1 MIFDVMKKEFQSRC
15 TENKLDWAGVREMLF
30 HFKKTMDQQYRN
42 MLWHFRN
49 TKCEKCDYW
58 DNVYCKHV
66 ANVEQSPQ
74 EISDEDML
82 KAAMEVDGAS
92 E

>member
-1 MIFDVMKKEFQSRC
+1 MIFDDMKKEFQSRC
-15 TENKLDWAGVREMLF
+15 TENKIDWGGVREMLF
-30 HFKKTMDQQYRN
+30 KFKKTMDQQYRN
-42 MLWHFRN
+42 MLWHFLN
-49 TKCEKCDYW
+49 TDCEKCTYW
-58 DNVYCKHV
+58 DEVYRKHV

-82 KAAMEVDGAS
+82 QAAMEVDGAS